1 MLGST
6 IRVLTDRG
14 KVFDWGDRKVLVTVH
29 PSSILRSRDEES
41 RRENRAAFVADLRR
55 ASRLVGA

>member
-1 MLGST
+1 MLGSS

-41 RRENRAAFVADLRR
+41 RRQNRAAFIADLRQ